1 MPELI
6 EMISNF
12 GITIVIVAYFLYKDA
27 KFNNNIL
34 SVLTETKLVL
44 TMLKDLTLGKGNGNA
59 SE

>member
-1 MPELI
+1 MTEII

-34 SVLTETKLVL
+34 TAPTETKLVL
-44 TMLKDLTLGKGNGNA
+44 TMLKDLTLGKGNG
-59 SE
+59 SPTE